1 MTDPA
6 SVTTTTTTTTTT
18 ASTSATTAIIVAA
31 GRGRRLGPETAE
43 LPKCMVR
50 IAGRPILHRQMAALA
65 AAGARHFVIV
75 RGYLGERIVPA
86 PGHDVRFVENPE
98 WASNNILT
106 SLMFAEPFMADEFL
120 FSYSDIV
127 FAADHA
133 HRVAS
138 ADLAGGGIALVV
150 DRLWRETYVGRVH
163 HPISEAEL
171 VSVTRAMTKA
181 DGPAREAGGRSSP
194 ATVVD
199 RVGKTVVAADDAV
212 GEFIGLA
219 RFSREGAAALR
230 REWQRARSAP
240 GGLEG
245 PYGRAAH
252 LRQAYLSDAFNALAA
267 QGEPLTPVFVDG
279 RWREIDTEED
289 LARAHGVVDGWDAGP
304 TDPLA
309 TGGLGG

>member
-1 MTDPA
+1 
-6 SVTTTTTTTTTT
+6 
-18 ASTSATTAIIVAA
+18 
-31 GRGRRLGPETAE
+31 
-43 LPKCMVR
+43 
-50 IAGRPILHRQMAALA
+50 
-65 AAGARHFVIV
+65 VIV

-86 PGHDVRFVENPE
+86 PGYDVRFVENPD

-106 SLMFAEPFMADEFL
+106 SLMFAEPFMADDFL

-127 FAADHA
+127 FATDHA

-171 VSVTRAMTKA
+171 VSVTQTPARAM
-181 DGPAREAGGRSSP
+181 PESEGRASP

-199 RVGKTVVAADDAV
+199 RVGKTVVAADVAV

-219 RFSREGAAALR
+219 RFSRVGAAALR

-245 PYGRAAH
+245 PYGRAVH

-289 LARAHGVVDGWDAGP
+289 LARAHGVVDGWDASPAGP
-304 TDPLA
+304 IPV
-309 TGGLGG
+309 GGVGQ

>member
-1 MTDPA
+1 
-6 SVTTTTTTTTTT
+6 VQN
-18 ASTSATTAIIVAA
+18 
-31 GRGRRLGPETAE
+31 
-43 LPKCMVR
+43 
-50 IAGRPILHRQMAALA
+50 AGRPILHRQMAALA

-86 PGHDVRFVENPE
+86 PGYDVRFVENPE
-98 WASNNILT
+98 WATNNILT
-106 SLMFAEPFMADEFL
+106 SLMFAEPFMADDFL

-127 FAADHA
+127 FATDHA

-138 ADLAGGGIALVV
+138 ADLTGGGIALVV

-171 VSVTRAMTKA
+171 VSVTRAPTGA
-181 DGPAREAGGRSSP
+181 LSVPSTALETEGRSSP

-219 RFSREGAAALR
+219 RFSRAGAAALR
-230 REWQRARSAP
+230 REWQRARSDP

-245 PYGRAAH
+245 PYGRAVH

-289 LARAHGVVDGWDAGP
+289 LARAHAVVDGWDDASPAGP
-304 TDPLA
+304 VPV
-309 TGGLGG
+309 GGVGQ